1 MELGE
6 ALHNNRY
13 RIVDRWVDYTL
24 STYNSSSFFKKEK
37 DAFAN
42 PIGGIVRS
50 VLKQLFS
57 LLMQG
62 GDVEGYKESLSRLM
76 QLRSVQDFSP
86 SQAVAPLNAVK
97 HITRDVLASDKDTKH
112 LVAELY
118 DFEFAVDL
126 AMLAAFDLYMGCR
139 EKIYKVRIDEIKSG
153 KYVLTDGVCPSRM
166 PDNTK
171 QELKIV
177 R

>member
-13 RIVDRWVDYTL
+13 KIVDRWVDYTL
-24 STYNSSSFFKKEK
+24 STYTSSSFFRKEK

-42 PIGGIVRS
+42 PIGDIVRS

-57 LLMQG
+57 LLLLG
-62 GDVEGYKESLSRLM
+62 GDAEGYREPLSRM
-76 QLRSVQDFSP
+76 MHLRSVQDFSP

-97 HITRDVLASDKDTKH
+97 HITREILSSDKETKA
-112 LVAELY
+112 LVNELY

-153 KYVLTDGVCPSRM
+153 NYILTESACPSRIM
-166 PDNTK
+166 SNKKP
-171 QELKIV
+171 ELKIV
-177 R
+177 E